1 MISKGLRDLH
11 EVIKLKAK
19 MLVSPSTGN
28 KAVGK
33 PGSFP
38 QWLGP
43 RLRWFVQELVSD
55 LLIP

>member
-1 MISKGLRDLH
+1 MKSSSSGQM
-11 EVIKLKAK
+11 AQ

-28 KAVGK
+28 KAAGK
-33 PGSFP
+33 PGCFP

-43 RLRWFVQELVSD
+43 RLRWFVQKLVSD